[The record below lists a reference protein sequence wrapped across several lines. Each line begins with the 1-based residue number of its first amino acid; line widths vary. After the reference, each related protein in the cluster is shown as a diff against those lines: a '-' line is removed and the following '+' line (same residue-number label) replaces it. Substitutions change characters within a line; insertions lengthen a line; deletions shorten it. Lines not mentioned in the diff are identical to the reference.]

1 MLFVDGGLPMNN
13 GTGVRRPVPTPIMR
27 DVKYDADAD
36 KSFECI
42 RCGRISSGQ
51 SPPAQCGACG
61 AIEFMNRGMPFE

>member
-1 MLFVDGGLPMNN
+1 MLFAVRSLSNFI
-13 GTGVRRPVPTPIMR
+13 GTGARQPVAMPIMR

-61 AIEFMNRGMPFE
+61 AVEFMNRGMPFE